1 MLLAGVSN
9 LSTDL
14 TRKVKSLGDVFSPIV
29 DERGLKMPEI
39 LGKSF
44 QWNQEKNEQL
54 RTERKISFEVVIS
67 SIQEGNLIDTIQ
79 HPNQE
84 KYPNQRIFIVEIDC
98 YIYLIPFVEND
109 TEFFLKTIIPSRK
122 MKKQYLGE

>member
-1 MLLAGVSN
+1 MS
-9 LSTDL
+9 
-14 TRKVKSLGDVFSPIV
+14 K
-29 DERGLKMPEI
+29 I

-54 RTERKISFEVVIS
+54 RSERKISFEVIIA
-67 SIQEGNLIDTIQ
+67 SIEAGNLIDTIQ

-84 KYPNQRIFIVEIDC
+84 KYPNQRIFIVEIDR
-98 YIYLIPFVEND
+98 YVYLVPFVEND